1 MMLLLSLLAGAA
13 LAQDPAE
20 GPQTPADPAPEATS
34 EASTARL
41 CADAAQGREVDVC
54 LRLAAEH
61 PEEADSIAAALRA
74 HVDRAAGED
83 RDLLQAL
90 LLLLSDATGVEGARQ
105 LGALGDPRAV
115 GPLTHAG
122 ENRVPEVAVA
132 AAEGLAHYGEGL
144 EPLTRWLTDRA
155 LPLEVRVA
163 SARSLG
169 LLKASE
175 GADAMVTALRSRGVP
190 PPLRLAMVETLEQH
204 FPERV
209 AELEPQVNQDGTL
222 WLAGSSAYALGYTL
236 ALAGYVGQAELAG
249 LGAVTGA
256 VAGGTAGW
264 VAGRAWPMEA
274 SDAAFL
280 TTNGVLGGTSGILIG
295 STIGRNNSQ
304 RTDSAWWGGLAGQAV
319 GFSLGYGLRKVHP
332 GTVGDSIEAT
342 LFAGGTAITTGTVV
356 DFVRGWRSSF
366 DEGRVPVLA
375 AGLGFAGGA
384 AIGHAIAP
392 SIDVAGNDG
401 WMILLG
407 AAYGTGVGIL
417 APVTQ
422 DRRGLP
428 WAGLALGGIVG
439 YGLSGFTD
447 PTPDI
452 LFGGTIG
459 MLYGGAIGAGLGLL
473 ADPYDNAEGQAIRGA
488 ALTGATL
495 GLGIGSFAGW
505 RNPEPVNA
513 NDVVLTGLVTAW
525 TTWQSVGWFN
535 YSYPPPTLDGLFLL
549 IPPAAGAATSALS
562 PLLDVPMIYAF
573 SGLSMGLWGGY
584 LGGTLA
590 ELSGGRGDDILLW
603 TLVGS
608 DIGLAAGIGIAAPP
622 LSIPPLVLGL
632 ADAFAVGGG
641 AVFALG
647 ASFFVDPRAPR
658 GVDTILGASVGGM
671 VVGFAGGALLGSVLH
686 RSGQTRDVALALPIP
701 GAPELPGRWLLM
713 PAAFPGEESTP
724 YGAVL
729 QVTEW

>member
-1 MMLLLSLLAGAA
+1 MLPLLLLAGAA

-20 GPQTPADPAPEATS
+20 PQPAP
-34 EASTARL
+34 TAEPSAARQ
-41 CADAAQGREVDVC
+41 CADAARGREVDVC
-54 LRLAAEH
+54 LQLAAEH
-61 PEEADSIAAALRA
+61 PDQADSIAAALRA

-90 LLLLSDATGVEGARQ
+90 LLLLSDATGEEGARQ

-115 GPLTHAG
+115 GPLAHAG
-122 ENRVPEVAVA
+122 EHREIPVAVA
-132 AAEGLAHYGEGL
+132 AAESLSQYGEGL
-144 EPLTRWLTDRA
+144 EPLSRWLTDRS
-155 LPLEVRVA
+155 LPVEVRVA

-169 LLKASE
+169 RIGASE

-190 PPLRLAMVETLEQH
+190 PPLREAMVETLEEH
-204 FPERV
+204 FPERIG
-209 AELEPQVNQDGTL
+209 ELERQVNQDGTV
-222 WLAGSSAYALGYTL
+222 WLAGSGAFALGYGL
-236 ALAGYVGQAELAG
+236 ALAGHVGRAELAA
-249 LGAVTGA
+249 LGAVTGG

-274 SDAAFL
+274 ADAAFMAS
-280 TTNGVLGGTSGILIG
+280 NGVLGGTSGILIG
-295 STIGRNNSQ
+295 STIGLNSNQ
-304 RTDSAWWGGLAGQAV
+304 RTDAAWWGGLAGQAV
-319 GFSLGYGLRKVHP
+319 GFGLGYGLRRIHP
-332 GTVGDSIEAT
+332 GTVDDAIEAT
-342 LFAGGTAITTGTVV
+342 FFAGGTAITAGTVV
-356 DFVRGWRSSF
+356 DFIRGWRSSF
-366 DEGRVPVLA
+366 DDGKVPVLA

-392 SIDVAGNDG
+392 NIDVVDYDWWLIGLGN
-401 WMILLG
+401 
-407 AAYGTGVGIL
+407 AYGTGVGVL

-428 WAGLALGGIVG
+428 WAGFALGGMVA

-452 LFGGTIG
+452 LFGGTVG
-459 MLYGGAIGAGLGLL
+459 MLYGGVIGAGVGLL
-473 ADPYDNAEGQAIRGA
+473 ADPFANSGGNAIRGG
-488 ALTGATL
+488 ALTGMTL
-495 GLGIGSFAGW
+495 GLGLGAFAGW

-513 NDVVLTGLVTAW
+513 NDVVLTGLVTSW
-525 TTWQSVGWFN
+525 GTWQSAGWFN
-535 YSYPPPTLDGLFLL
+535 YAYPPPSLDGLFLL
-549 IPPAAGAATSALS
+549 LPAAAGSATSLLS
-562 PLLDVPMIYAF
+562 PLLDVPLIYSF

-584 LGGTLA
+584 LGGTLSQLA
-590 ELSGGRGDDILLW
+590 GGRGDELLLW
-603 TLVGS
+603 TLLGS
-608 DIGLAAGIGIAAPP
+608 DIGLVTGLAIAAPP

-632 ADAFAVGGG
+632 ADAGAVGGG
-641 AVFALG
+641 AIFALG

-686 RSGQTRDVALALPIP
+686 HSGKTRDVALAPPVPGLPR
-701 GAPELPGRWLLM
+701 LPGRWVVA
-713 PAAFPGEESTP
+713 PAAFPGEESAA